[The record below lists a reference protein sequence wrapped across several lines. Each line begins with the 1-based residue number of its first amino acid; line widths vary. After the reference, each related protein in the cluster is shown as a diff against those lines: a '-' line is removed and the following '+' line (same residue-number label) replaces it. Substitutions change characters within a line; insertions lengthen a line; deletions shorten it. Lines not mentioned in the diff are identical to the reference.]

1 MKLFNDEDKKQ
12 IVRAFYLPIVLIY
25 VIWVIKLIEVLGGV
39 SFSNF
44 GIYPRRIEGLI
55 GILFSPLLHADFN
68 HLINNSAPLLILT
81 TSTIYFYRSIALR
94 VLVMIWLITG
104 FCVWVG
110 GRPAYHIGASSVIY
124 GEAAFLFFS
133 GVIRRNIT
141 LLAISLLTVFL
152 YGSMI
157 WGIFP
162 FDVKISWE
170 SHLFGGL
177 TGMTLSFIYAKQ
189 GPVTEEKVW
198 DDEPEETDP
207 YWEVNE
213 DESAGNKSF
222 PPE

>member
-1 MKLFNDEDKKQ
+1 MKLFNEEDKKQ
-12 IVRAFYLPIVLIY
+12 IIRAFYLPLILLY
-25 VIWVIKLIEVLGGV
+25 TIWVIKLIEVLGSV

-44 GIYPRRIEGLI
+44 GIYPWRIDGLA
-55 GILFSPLLHADFN
+55 GIILSPLLHANFS
-68 HLINNSAPLLILT
+68 HLINNSAPLVILT

-94 VLVMIWLITG
+94 VLIFIWLITG
-104 FCVWVG
+104 LFVWVG

-133 GVIRRNIT
+133 GVIRKNIT

-162 FDVKISWE
+162 IDMRISWE

-177 TGMTLSFIYAKQ
+177 TGMALAFIYAEK
-189 GPVTEEKVW
+189 GPAKEEKVW
-198 DDEPEETDP
+198 EEEPDDDP
-207 YWEVNE
+207 YWEVND
-213 DESAGNKSF
+213 DESINKPSSQ
-222 PPE
+222 E